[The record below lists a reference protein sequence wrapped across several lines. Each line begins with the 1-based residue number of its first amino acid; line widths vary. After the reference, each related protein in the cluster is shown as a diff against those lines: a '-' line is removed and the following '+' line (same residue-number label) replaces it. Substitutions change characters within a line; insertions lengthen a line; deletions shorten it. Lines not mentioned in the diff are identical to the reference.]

1 VPAMERYRWQ
11 LFRKPLSR
19 RNNGDFVSDNISD
32 RQEDVNRKL
41 EQAYDDL
48 IDIEKEQK
56 RVEAELK
63 VLLTDRSRYSLLS
76 EISDHLDQL
85 YKQGGASL
93 FWGEDLDDEK
103 MRQHSQRLRSQIA
116 NYDNKVQELQAL
128 QSAGESEAQSIA
140 ARVNILNEESA
151 ELQQVAEEVKYE
163 FVIERDMTELPFRP
177 MVMPWQSGGED
188 EKRFRR
194 IVAICL
200 LIGLLLGYLI
210 PLWDIPIPEKVE
222 PIKVPERMAQL
233 MLERKPPPPPPPP
246 QPVKKTEEE
255 TPKDKHPKKA
265 VEPTTEKARVAR
277 KRAES
282 AGLMAF
288 KKDFS
293 ELMNTG
299 SVDKKLGAKAS
310 ISSLGKTARHATRSL
325 VTAEAGS
332 SSSGINTAS
341 LSRDVGGA
349 GTGMK
354 GVAFQRVESAI
365 GTDCAGGDRPLSSG
379 PGPSRTDEEIQIV
392 FDRNKAPLYRSYSRE
407 LRNDPTLRGQVV
419 LRLTI
424 EPDGSVSFCE
434 VERSDMNAPA
444 LEQEIVNRVLT
455 FDFGAKEGI
464 TAITILYPIDFLPAG

>member
-1 VPAMERYRWQ
+1 M
-11 LFRKPLSR
+11 
-19 RNNGDFVSDNISD
+19 SDNISD
-32 RQEDVNRKL
+32 RQNDINRKL

-48 IDIEKEQK
+48 IGVENEQK

-63 VLLTDRSRYSLLS
+63 ALLTERSRYSLLS

-93 FWGEDLDDEK
+93 FWGEDSDPEK
-103 MRQHSQRLRSQIA
+103 MRQHTQRLRSRIA
-116 NYDNKVQELQAL
+116 NYDNKVQELQSR
-128 QSAGESEAQSIA
+128 QSTGESEAQSLA
-140 ARVNILNEESA
+140 ARVNVLNEESA
-151 ELQQVAEEVKYE
+151 VLQEVAEEVKYE
-163 FVIERDMTELPFRP
+163 FVIEREMTQLPFRP
-177 MVMPWQSGGED
+177 MVMPWQSEGED
-188 EKRFRR
+188 DKRFRR

-200 LIGLLLGYLI
+200 LVGLLLGYLI
-210 PLWDIPIPEKVE
+210 PLWNIPIPDKVE
-222 PIKVPERMAQL
+222 QIKVPERMAQL

-246 QPVKKTEEE
+246 QPVKKTQEE
-255 TPKDKHPKKA
+255 TPNNKHPKKA
-265 VEPTTEKARVAR
+265 TAPKTDKARVAR
-277 KRAES
+277 KRAER

-365 GTDCAGGDRPLSSG
+365 GTDFAGDDRPLSGG

-392 FDRNKAPLYRSYSRE
+392 FDRYKAVLYRIYNRE
-407 LRNDPTLRGQVV
+407 LRTNPTLQGKMV

-424 EPDGSVSFCE
+424 EPDGSVSACKIDS
-434 VERSDMNAPA
+434 SDMHSPV
-444 LEQEIVNRVLT
+444 LEKQIVARVLR
-455 FDFGAKEGI
+455 FNFGPKKGVPAV
-464 TAITILYPIDFLPAG
+464 TILYPIDFLPAS